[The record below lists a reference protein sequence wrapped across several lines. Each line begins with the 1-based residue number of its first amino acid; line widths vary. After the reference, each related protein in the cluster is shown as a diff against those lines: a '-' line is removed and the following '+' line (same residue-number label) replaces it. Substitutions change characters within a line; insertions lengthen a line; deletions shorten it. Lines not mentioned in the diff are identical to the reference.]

1 MPSFA
6 WSGLSC
12 SVPILQRAAG
22 NISASQ
28 PCPTPC
34 PLWVAPS
41 FSLFC
46 IAAILPFLLF
56 IIWHGWHLALGN
68 WERELGASGLSYG
81 LVTLAL
87 PVGGVLLTISFLRRL
102 ATAGPARLL
111 EADTPAN
118 DAAASEEML

>member
-6 WSGLSC
+6 WFGLSC

-22 NISASQ
+22 EHIRVTAL
-28 PCPTPC
+28 PDALPA
-34 PLWVAPS
+34 VGRAII
-41 FSLFC
+41 SLFC